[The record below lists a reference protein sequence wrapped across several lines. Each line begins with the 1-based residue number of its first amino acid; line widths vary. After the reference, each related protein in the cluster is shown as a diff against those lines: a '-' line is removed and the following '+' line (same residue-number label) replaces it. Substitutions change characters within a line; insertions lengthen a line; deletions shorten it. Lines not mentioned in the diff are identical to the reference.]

1 MRSICAVPWMRLLAA
16 TCTTLVSSAAF
27 AQGVGFQGGLTI
39 NPEQVYVGTHVEL
52 PLGSDQIVLRPAIDG
67 GFGSGLRVAAIGA
80 EIQYRI
86 ELGNSGWRLSQGFG
100 PGVYVARFASGFANE
115 EATDVSGAWTYA
127 FGIVHEGGF
136 LHRAQGRGQQEL
148 RDPDAADRRG
158 IHHPAR
164 TAVSYERSNHS
175 TKREEG
181 SSTIM
186 TRTTR

>member
-1 MRSICAVPWMRLLAA
+1 MRLLAA

-27 AQGVGFQGGLTI
+27 AQGVGFQGGMTV

-52 PLGSDQIVLRPAIDG
+52 PLGSDRIVLRPAIDG

-80 EIQYRI
+80 ELQYRI

-100 PGVYVARFASGFANE
+100 PGVYVARFASGFADE

-136 LHRAQGRGQQEL
+136 FTEL
-148 RDPDAADRRG
+148 KGGGSRSFTIPMLRIGAGFTIR
-158 IHHPAR
+158 P
-164 TAVSYERSNHS
+164 ERP
-175 TKREEG
+175 
-181 SSTIM
+181 
-186 TRTTR
+186 

>member
-1 MRSICAVPWMRLLAA
+1 MRLLAA

-27 AQGVGFQGGLTI
+27 AQGVGFQGGMTI

-52 PLGSDQIVLRPAIDG
+52 PLGSDQLVLRPAIDG

-80 EIQYRI
+80 ELQYRI

-115 EATDVSGAWTYA
+115 DATEVSGAWTYA

-136 LHRAQGRGQQEL
+136 FTEFKGGGSRSFAIPML
-148 RDPDAADRRG
+148 RIGAGFTIRPERR
-158 IHHPAR
+158 
-164 TAVSYERSNHS
+164 
-175 TKREEG
+175 
-181 SSTIM
+181 
-186 TRTTR
+186 

>member
-1 MRSICAVPWMRLLAA
+1 MRLLAA

-27 AQGVGFQGGLTI
+27 AQGVGFQGGMTI

-100 PGVYVARFASGFANE
+100 PGVYVARFASGFADE
-115 EATDVSGAWTYA
+115 EATEVSGAWTYA

-136 LHRAQGRGQQEL
+136 FTEFKGGGSRSFAIPML
-148 RDPDAADRRG
+148 RIGAGFTIRPERR
-158 IHHPAR
+158 
-164 TAVSYERSNHS
+164 
-175 TKREEG
+175 
-181 SSTIM
+181 
-186 TRTTR
+186 

>member
-1 MRSICAVPWMRLLAA
+1 MRLLAA

-27 AQGVGFQGGLTI
+27 AQGVGFQGGMTI
-39 NPEQVYVGTHVEL
+39 NPEQVYVGTHLEL
-52 PLGSDQIVLRPAIDG
+52 PLGSDQLVLRPAIDG

-100 PGVYVARFASGFANE
+100 PGVYVARFASGFADE

-136 LHRAQGRGQQEL
+136 FTEL
-148 RDPDAADRRG
+148 KGGGSRSFAIPILRIGAGFTIRPERR
-158 IHHPAR
+158 
-164 TAVSYERSNHS
+164 
-175 TKREEG
+175 
-181 SSTIM
+181 
-186 TRTTR
+186 

>member
-1 MRSICAVPWMRLLAA
+1 MRLLAA

-27 AQGVGFQGGLTI
+27 AQGVGFQGGMTI
-39 NPEQVYVGTHVEL
+39 NPEQVYVGTHLEL
-52 PLGSDQIVLRPAIDG
+52 PLGSDQLVLRPAIDG

-100 PGVYVARFASGFANE
+100 PGVYVARFASGFADE

-136 LHRAQGRGQQEL
+136 FTEL
-148 RDPDAADRRG
+148 KGGGSRSFAIPMLRIGAGFTIRPERR
-158 IHHPAR
+158 
-164 TAVSYERSNHS
+164 
-175 TKREEG
+175 
-181 SSTIM
+181 
-186 TRTTR
+186 

>member
-1 MRSICAVPWMRLLAA
+1 MRLLAA
-16 TCTTLVSSAAF
+16 TFTTLVSSAAF
-27 AQGVGFQGGLTI
+27 AQGVGFQGGMTI

-100 PGVYVARFASGFANE
+100 PGVYVARFASGFADE
-115 EATDVSGAWTYA
+115 EATEVSGAWTYA

-136 LHRAQGRGQQEL
+136 FTEFKGGGSRSFAIPML
-148 RDPDAADRRG
+148 RIGAGFTIR
-158 IHHPAR
+158 PAR
-164 TAVSYERSNHS
+164 P
-175 TKREEG
+175 
-181 SSTIM
+181 
-186 TRTTR
+186 